1 MNGFNKFLNKI
12 KNEIIN
18 LIEINYKKNYFNKHF
33 FFFKKIF
40 FLFKNLFIKFNW
52 IQFMFIILYK
62 FRQNYKMYEF
72 YLTFKNKKKI

>member
-1 MNGFNKFLNKI
+1 MQTLEKKQDFQMNGFNKFLNKI

-40 FLFKNLFIKFNW
+40 FLFKNLFIKFN
-52 IQFMFIILYK
+52 
-62 FRQNYKMYEF
+62 
-72 YLTFKNKKKI
+72 